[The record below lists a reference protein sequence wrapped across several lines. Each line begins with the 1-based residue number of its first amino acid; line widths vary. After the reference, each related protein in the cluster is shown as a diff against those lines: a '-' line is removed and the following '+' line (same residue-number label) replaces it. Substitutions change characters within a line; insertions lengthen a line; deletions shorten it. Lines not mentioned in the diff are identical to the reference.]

1 MLLGRQAGFFDWY
14 KRRICRI
21 YPTVFAITL
30 VASMFCWGNWH
41 NRSLLDVLLHGGGW
55 FVSCIMIYYVIF
67 WFIRSFWVNYLKYVF
82 AVGIAAV
89 ILWYLTIGIDSDNNN
104 MYHYC
109 YFKWVHYF
117 LFMLF
122 GAIVG
127 FKRNFSCVKNYCPP
141 FLMTLFKLFVCVVA
155 FYGLFWFKC
164 KSGIYDLLQI
174 SSLIPLMGVTYYF
187 YQLCNTKASQ
197 SLYRNEISGPIVR
210 LIGGLCLEIYLIQG
224 MIFSD
229 VLNFMFPLNVPIFFV
244 IIVAAAYML
253 RCFARIWS
261 QTFKDADYDWK
272 SVVKL
277 Y

>member
-1 MLLGRQAGFFDWY
+1 M
-14 KRRICRI
+14 
-21 YPTVFAITL
+21 FAIAVV
-30 VASMFCWGNWH
+30 VALFGWRGGQNK
-41 NRSLLDVLLHGGGW
+41 NIIDVLLYGGGW

-67 WFIRSFWVNYLKYVF
+67 WFVRRYLVNYLNCVF
-82 AVGIAAV
+82 CIGVIAVLLWYFVVGIDA
-89 ILWYLTIGIDSDNNN
+89 GNNN
-104 MYHYC
+104 MYGGC

-122 GAIVG
+122 GAVVG
-127 FKRNFSCVKNYCPP
+127 LRRKGGMGTNRELPRIIPVIA
-141 FLMTLFKLFVCVVA
+141 KLTVSVVA
-155 FYGLFWFKC
+155 FYGLCWFKC
-164 KSGIYDLLQI
+164 KAGIYDLLQI